1 MSSSRCHAR
10 ASSEG
15 PTTEYA
21 SSDADAVEGVERPAD
36 HVARRIF
43 CPTAGLAA
51 KKWPGVSASR
61 TSETRTT
68 SAHGGPVLDADRSPD
83 SEGDGTAQRHA
94 APSSSTIMGRDEVAR
109 YDFGGAPF

>member
-51 KKWPGVSASR
+51 KNLGFARAQSRQLTNINADGSGPG
-61 TSETRTT
+61 
-68 SAHGGPVLDADRSPD
+68 
-83 SEGDGTAQRHA
+83 
-94 APSSSTIMGRDEVAR
+94 GR
-109 YDFGGAPF
+109 GALNRRAVDDHEA